1 MANTSQIRLKLDG
14 FEELRLTILK
24 LPLQLQNRAEAS
36 VLRAGGV
43 PIRKAAK
50 RYAKASKD
58 SGLLMKSIGLNVKKI
73 KGVYTVRVG
82 PRNGFTGPPKQ
93 VKDRKTGNMKT
104 IVPNPV
110 FYAHL
115 VEGGTS
121 RTAAKPF
128 MRPAI
133 DSAQGEVIE
142 AMGKGLEKHLDRL
155 VKSMFKK

>member
-1 MANTSQIRLKLDG
+1 MANTNQIRLKLDG
-14 FEELRLTILK
+14 FEDLRLTLLK
-24 LPLQLQNRAEAS
+24 LPLQLQKRAEVA

-50 RYAKASKD
+50 RFAAASKD
-58 SGLLMKSIGLNVKKI
+58 SGLLMKSIGLNVKKV

-82 PRNGFTGPPKQ
+82 PRKGFRQIVTRKNKVTGKNYEDAADP
-93 VKDRKTGNMKT
+93 TN
-104 IVPNPV
+104 
-110 FYAHL
+110 YAHL

-121 RTAAKPF
+121 HSAAKPF

-155 VKSMFKK
+155 VKNMFKK